1 MAAADVQPP
10 VPEPAAP
17 EPAPAVPDYLASP
30 NAVFDDVGVQWR
42 YGKAPDYSKT
52 RKVWEEGK
60 KMNHAAGSLPQLVEN
75 LVKNWEVEASFK
87 PRLEDW
93 RTIDHERYSFAIN
106 GGPPQSG
113 EHMLKVG
120 TYNAI
125 IAPNEYYSP
134 ENSDFASSHKTF
146 KRMMPTFAWE
156 VVEVYSGPPQVA
168 FKWRHWGVMKNDYV
182 GFNDKGEKVVAKAHG
197 GPIEIFGVTVAK
209 VDDKVR
215 LQELDTWFDP
225 LDMFRQIA
233 PKGIVNKENMNRKV
247 DPESALDVDSHFV
260 PSQPKVAQP
269 EQPNGHAKAT
279 EQAHPISATQP
290 NSGAV
295 IPAHDGVKIA
305 EESNQ
310 PGKEPVAPEEV
321 LPTHVSNSTGQR
333 ADAFVPHQG
342 ADTRKPASES
352 NPTDATPA
360 TTVVE
365 SAATHGADAKLE
377 HPESNFY
384 DAHAQQPTKGSS
396 STRPAAAHDISLNQP
411 STANDT
417 TTNPHQSIYSSA
429 VTGNVADRL
438 IPAADESR
446 TTGVH
451 DAIDAHLEGSAA
463 ADVHP
468 HPHATEEATQ
478 AGKGEAV
485 AVPAASEETRLTH
498 EEMSRISGAEC
509 PFLMNR

>member
-10 VPEPAAP
+10 VPEPTAP

-30 NAVFDDVGVQWR
+30 NAVFNDVGVQWR

-260 PSQPKVAQP
+260 PSQPKVTQP

-290 NSGAV
+290 NSEAV
-295 IPAHDGVKIA
+295 IPDHDGIKIA
-305 EESNQ
+305 EEFNQ

-342 ADTRKPASES
+342 ADTSKPASES
-352 NPTDATPA
+352 NPTDAVPA

-365 SAATHGADAKLE
+365 SAATYGADAKLD
-377 HPESNFY
+377 HPASNFH

-396 STRPAAAHDISLNQP
+396 TTGTTATAAADEKAP
-411 STANDT
+411 E
-417 TTNPHQSIYSSA
+417 QSIYSSA

-438 IPAADESR
+438 IPAPDESR
-446 TTGVH
+446 ATGVH
-451 DAIDAHLEGSAA
+451 DAIDAHLESSSAA

-468 HPHATEEATQ
+468 HPHAMEEATQ

-485 AVPAASEETRLTH
+485 AVPATSEETRLTH
-498 EEMSRISGAEC
+498 EEMSRITGAEC
-509 PFLMNR
+509 PFLMNRE

>member
-1 MAAADVQPP
+1 MA
-10 VPEPAAP
+10 
-17 EPAPAVPDYLASP
+17 LAC
-30 NAVFDDVGVQWR
+30 
-42 YGKAPDYSKT
+42 
-52 RKVWEEGK
+52 
-60 KMNHAAGSLPQLVEN
+60 
-75 LVKNWEVEASFK
+75 
-87 PRLEDW
+87 RL
-93 RTIDHERYSFAIN
+93 TI
-106 GGPPQSG
+106 
-113 EHMLKVG
+113 
-120 TYNAI
+120 
-125 IAPNEYYSP
+125 
-134 ENSDFASSHKTF
+134 SS
-146 KRMMPTFAWE
+146 
-156 VVEVYSGPPQVA
+156 
-168 FKWRHWGVMKNDYV
+168 
-182 GFNDKGEKVVAKAHG
+182 KGEKVVAKAHG

-260 PSQPKVAQP
+260 PSQPKVTQP

-290 NSGAV
+290 NSEAV
-295 IPAHDGVKIA
+295 IPDHDGIKIA
-305 EESNQ
+305 EEFNQ

-342 ADTRKPASES
+342 ADTSKPASES
-352 NPTDATPA
+352 NPTDAVPA

-365 SAATHGADAKLE
+365 SAATYGADAKLD
-377 HPESNFY
+377 HPASNFH

-396 STRPAAAHDISLNQP
+396 TTGTTATAAADEKAP
-411 STANDT
+411 E
-417 TTNPHQSIYSSA
+417 QSIYSSA

-438 IPAADESR
+438 IPAPDESR
-446 TTGVH
+446 ATGVH
-451 DAIDAHLEGSAA
+451 DAIDAHLESSSAA

-468 HPHATEEATQ
+468 HPHAMEEATQ

-485 AVPAASEETRLTH
+485 AVPATSEETRLTH
-498 EEMSRISGAEC
+498 EEMSRITGAEC
-509 PFLMNR
+509 PFLMNRE

>member
-10 VPEPAAP
+10 VPEPTAP

-30 NAVFDDVGVQWR
+30 NAVFNDVGVQWR

-247 DPESALDVDSHFV
+247 DPESALDVDSHYV
-260 PSQPKVAQP
+260 PSEPKAAQP
-269 EQPNGHAKAT
+269 ERPDGQAAAT
-279 EQAHPISATQP
+279 EPTHPISATQP
-290 NSGAV
+290 NNEPI
-295 IPAHDGVKIA
+295 IPNHDGVKIA

-342 ADTRKPASES
+342 AETSKPASES
-352 NPTDATPA
+352 NPPDATTPA

-365 SAATHGADAKLE
+365 SAATHGADATLE
-377 HPESNFY
+377 YPESNFH
-384 DAHAQQPTKGSS
+384 DAHEHQQSAEESS
-396 STRPAAAHDISLNQP
+396 NAGAAAADEK
-411 STANDT
+411 
-417 TTNPHQSIYSSA
+417 NPDHQSPYSSA
-429 VTGNVADRL
+429 VTGNVADRMV
-438 IPAADESR
+438 PAVDESV

-451 DAIDAHLEGSAA
+451 DAIDTHLESSAA
-463 ADVHP
+463 EVHP
-468 HPHATEEATQ
+468 HPHATENATQ
-478 AGKGEAV
+478 VGKGEAV

-498 EEMSRISGAEC
+498 EEMSRISGGEC
-509 PFLMNR
+509 PFLMNRE

>member
-10 VPEPAAP
+10 VPEPTAP

-30 NAVFDDVGVQWR
+30 NAVFNDVGVQWR

-247 DPESALDVDSHFV
+247 DPESALDVDSHYV
-260 PSQPKVAQP
+260 PSEPKVAQP
-269 EQPNGHAKAT
+269 EQPNGQAKAT
-279 EQAHPISATQP
+279 EPAHPISATQP
-290 NSGAV
+290 NNEAI
-295 IPAHDGVKIA
+295 IPDHDGVKIA

-310 PGKEPVAPEEV
+310 PGKEPLAPEQV

-342 ADTRKPASES
+342 ADTSKHTSES
-352 NPTDATPA
+352 NPSDATTPA

-365 SAATHGADAKLE
+365 SAAVHGADATLE
-377 HPESNFY
+377 HPESNFH
-384 DAHAQQPTKGSS
+384 DAHEQLPVEGAD
-396 STRPAAAHDISLNQP
+396 STGTVVADEKSPD
-411 STANDT
+411 
-417 TTNPHQSIYSSA
+417 HQSIYSSA
-429 VTGNVADRL
+429 VTGNISDRM
-438 IPAADESR
+438 IPAVDESA

-451 DAIDAHLEGSAA
+451 DALDTHLESSTAA
-463 ADVHP
+463 VHP
-468 HPHATEEATQ
+468 HPHATENATQ
-478 AGKGEAV
+478 VGRGEAV

-498 EEMSRISGAEC
+498 EEMSRFS
-509 PFLMNR
+509 R

>member
-30 NAVFDDVGVQWR
+30 NAVFNDVGVQWR

-247 DPESALDVDSHFV
+247 DPESALDVDSHYV
-260 PSQPKVAQP
+260 PSEPKVAQP
-269 EQPNGHAKAT
+269 EQPNGQAKNT
-279 EQAHPISATQP
+279 EPAHPISATQP
-290 NSGAV
+290 NNEAI
-295 IPAHDGVKIA
+295 IPDHDGVKIA

-342 ADTRKPASES
+342 ADTSKPASES
-352 NPTDATPA
+352 NPSDANTPA

-365 SAATHGADAKLE
+365 SAATHGADATLE
-377 HPESNFY
+377 HPESNFH
-384 DAHAQQPTKGSS
+384 DAHEQQPVEGVGSRAG
-396 STRPAAAHDISLNQP
+396 TVAADEKSP
-411 STANDT
+411 D
-417 TTNPHQSIYSSA
+417 HQSIYSSA
-429 VTGNVADRL
+429 VTGNISDRMV
-438 IPAADESR
+438 PAVDESA

-451 DAIDAHLEGSAA
+451 DALDTHLESSTAA
-463 ADVHP
+463 VHP
-468 HPHATEEATQ
+468 HPHATENATQ
-478 AGKGEAV
+478 VGRGEAV

-498 EEMSRISGAEC
+498 EEMSRFSGGEC
-509 PFLMNR
+509 PFLMNRE

>member
-30 NAVFDDVGVQWR
+30 NAVFNDVGVQWR

-247 DPESALDVDSHFV
+247 DPESALDVDSHYV
-260 PSQPKVAQP
+260 PSEPKVAQP
-269 EQPNGHAKAT
+269 EQPKGQAKAT
-279 EQAHPISATQP
+279 EPAHPISATQS
-290 NSGAV
+290 NNEAI
-295 IPAHDGVKIA
+295 IPGHDGVKIA

-310 PGKEPVAPEEV
+310 AGKEPMAPEEI
-321 LPTHVSNSTGQR
+321 LPTHFSNSTGQR

-342 ADTRKPASES
+342 ADSSKPASES
-352 NPTDATPA
+352 NPSDATTPA

-365 SAATHGADAKLE
+365 SAASQGADAKLE
-377 HPESNFY
+377 HPESNFH
-384 DAHAQQPTKGSS
+384 DAHEQQPVEGAGS
-396 STRPAAAHDISLNQP
+396 TGTVAADEKSPKQQ
-411 STANDT
+411 
-417 TTNPHQSIYSSA
+417 QSIYTSA
-429 VTGNVADRL
+429 VTGNISDRMV
-438 IPAADESR
+438 PAPDESV

-451 DAIDAHLEGSAA
+451 DALDTHLESSTAE
-463 ADVHP
+463 VHP
-468 HPHATEEATQ
+468 HPHATETATQ
-478 AGKGEAV
+478 VGRGEAV

-498 EEMSRISGAEC
+498 EEMSRISGGEC
-509 PFLMNR
+509 PFLMNRE

>member
-30 NAVFDDVGVQWR
+30 NAVFNDVGVQWR

-247 DPESALDVDSHFV
+247 DPESALDVDSQYV
-260 PSQPKVAQP
+260 PSEPKVAQP
-269 EQPNGHAKAT
+269 ERPNGHAKAT
-279 EQAHPISATQP
+279 EPAHPISATQP
-290 NSGAV
+290 SSDAV
-295 IPAHDGVKIA
+295 IPDHDGVKIA

-310 PGKEPVAPEEV
+310 PGKMAPEEV

-342 ADTRKPASES
+342 ADTSKPASES
-352 NPTDATPA
+352 NPSDATPA

-365 SAATHGADAKLE
+365 SAAVHGADAKLD
-377 HPESNFY
+377 HPSSNFH
-384 DAHAQQPTKGSS
+384 DAHAQQSTKGTS
-396 STRPAAAHDISLNQP
+396 STGTAAAAHDRGLYQT
-411 STANDT
+411 STANNT
-417 TTNPHQSIYSSA
+417 TTNPRQSIYSSA

-438 IPAADESR
+438 IPAPDESR

-451 DAIDAHLEGSAA
+451 DAIDAHLESSSA

-498 EEMSRISGAEC
+498 EEMSRITGAEC
-509 PFLMNR
+509 PFLMNRE

>member
-30 NAVFDDVGVQWR
+30 NAVFNDVGVQWR

-247 DPESALDVDSHFV
+247 DPESALDVDSHYV
-260 PSQPKVAQP
+260 PSEPKVAQP
-269 EQPNGHAKAT
+269 EQPNGQATAT
-279 EQAHPISATQP
+279 EPAHPISATQP
-290 NSGAV
+290 NNEPI
-295 IPAHDGVKIA
+295 IPNHDGVKIA

-342 ADTRKPASES
+342 ADTSKPASES
-352 NPTDATPA
+352 NPPDATTPA

-365 SAATHGADAKLE
+365 SAATHGADATLE
-377 HPESNFY
+377 HPESNFH
-384 DAHAQQPTKGSS
+384 DAHEHQQSAEESS
-396 STRPAAAHDISLNQP
+396 NTGAAAADEKSL
-411 STANDT
+411 D
-417 TTNPHQSIYSSA
+417 HQSPYSSA
-429 VTGNVADRL
+429 VTGNVADRMV
-438 IPAADESR
+438 PAVDESA

-451 DAIDAHLEGSAA
+451 DAIDTHLESSAVE
-463 ADVHP
+463 VHP
-468 HPHATEEATQ
+468 HPHATENATQ
-478 AGKGEAV
+478 VGKGEAV

-498 EEMSRISGAEC
+498 EEMSRISGGEC
-509 PFLMNR
+509 PFLMNRE